1 MCRGLPRRRPQ
12 PSTAASPHR
21 PVAHSGSVDHPTV
34 FRIWKTPLVIHS
46 AQLRSPGWGAATR
59 GRAAGVRAR
68 PQAQPGVGVIA
79 ECGAPRAKAGAG
91 AQASGPAWAEPGCS
105 GRGSGGGTNVL
116 GAWLRR
122 RGSGGRAGRPQASGR
137 RPDSTAS
144 PGSPGP
150 RGRRPLAAPGV
161 RLPPRER
168 RARWPR
174 GRRHRRGAHAL
185 GRPPR
190 ALPTGG
196 ERGRLLEPFST
207 YYILERMAVYRDS
220 FFFLQLHSYS
230 NCLLINIGLF
240 LLLPWCHKE
249 SFSSRVAS
257 HFGHYASGISS

>member
-1 MCRGLPRRRPQ
+1 MQGPSPQ
-12 PSTAASPHR
+12 TTAAFHR
-21 PVAHSGSVDHPTV
+21 C
-34 FRIWKTPLVIHS
+34 LS
-46 AQLRSPGWGAATR
+46 AQACRSFGVRGSSHCVSYLEDASGDSFCTAAISRLGSRDPGTGGRGASAPASPAR
-59 GRAAGVRAR
+59 GRRYRRVWSTPCKGGRRGPGIRPGLGGAR
-68 PQAQPGVGVIA
+68 VL
-79 ECGAPRAKAGAG
+79 GARLR
-91 AQASGPAWAEPGCS
+91 
-105 GRGSGGGTNVL
+105 GRDDLL
-116 GAWLRR
+116 GAWLRGR
-122 RGSGGRAGRPQASGR
+122 VSGGRAGRPQASGR